1 MRDMLD
7 AGGGDCKVWR
17 MQQKR
22 NRIVFPDPAQA
33 DSDGLLAAG
42 GNLEAETLLSAYRS
56 GIFPWYESDGPI
68 LWWSPDPRMVLFPAS
83 FHCSRRLARRM
94 RQGLFRITHNT
105 AFAQVMQQ
113 CAART
118 EGTWIHPEM
127 VSAYQKLFAL
137 GHAGSIEV
145 WQQDELVGGLYGVSI
160 GRIFFA
166 ESMFSRVTD
175 ASKVALA
182 ELADMDWLMIDCQFH
197 TGHLASLGGVEIPRE
212 LFLSRLVEGIEQTG
226 LKR

>member
-1 MRDMLD
+1 MRGMLD

-17 MQQKR
+17 MQPDHK
-22 NRIVFPDPAQA
+22 RIVFPDPAQA

-42 GNLEAETLLSAYRS
+42 GNLEPETLLSAYRC
-56 GIFPWYESDGPI
+56 GIFPWYEQDGPI
-68 LWWSPDPRMVLFPAS
+68 LWWSPDPRMVLFPAD

-105 AFAQVMQQ
+105 AFAQVMQG
-113 CAART
+113 CAARS

-127 VSAYQKLFAL
+127 MQAYQTLFDS
-137 GHAGSIEV
+137 GHAASIEV

-160 GRIFFA
+160 GRVFFA

-175 ASKVALA
+175 ASKAALA
-182 ELADMDWLMIDCQFH
+182 ELAGMGWLMIDCQFH
-197 TGHLASLGGVEIPRE
+197 TGHLASLGAAEIPRE
-212 LFLSRLVEGIEQTG
+212 QFFGSLKEGLEV
-226 LKR
+226 